1 MKKILYIFAVLIV
14 ILGLDR
20 ITKIAAVRALKMNE
34 PISYLGGLFQLTY
47 HENNGAMLN
56 LGSGLSDANRFIV
69 FTVIVGTGLAAGL
82 VYLIM
87 KPMPRL
93 NLTLALLIV
102 GGGLGNL
109 FDRVF
114 NNGLVV
120 DFMLLSAGP
129 LRTGVFNVADIA
141 IMMGAI
147 GYVALNSP
155 WGERLTKQRE
165 GQSSSQRPTS
175 L

>member
-1 MKKILYIFAVLIV
+1 MKKILYMLSLLIV

-20 ITKIAAVRALKMNE
+20 ITKIAAVQELKMNE
-34 PISYLGGLFQLTY
+34 PIPYLGGLFQLTY

-56 LGSGLSDANRFIV
+56 LGSGLSDASRLIV
-69 FTVIVGTGLAAGL
+69 FTVIVGIGLAAGL

-93 NLTLALLIV
+93 SLTLALLIV

-129 LRTGVFNVADIA
+129 LRSGVFNIADIA

-155 WGERLTKQRE
+155 WGERLMRQR
-165 GQSSSQRPTS
+165 GAARVTQQ
-175 L
+175 